1 MIMTRIKY
9 RVYFR
14 LCMGKTTIEEDSNL
28 KSAQRDAIKFLLN
41 GCESGCESG
50 CVDIYDVDI
59 YGCNVDAIM
68 QYCIENGKVKK
79 YTF

>member
-1 MIMTRIKY
+1 MARIKY

-14 LCMGKTTIEEDSNL
+14 LVGKTTIEEYSNL
-28 KSAQRDAIKFLLN
+28 KSAQRDAIKFLMS
-41 GCESGCESG
+41 CEYD

-59 YGCNVDAIM
+59 YGCNVDEIM

>member
-14 LCMGKTTIEEDSNL
+14 LCMGKTTIEEYSNL

-41 GCESGCESG
+41 GCEYD

-59 YGCNVDAIM
+59 YRCNVNTIM
-68 QYCIENGKVKK
+68 QCCIENGKVKK

>member
-1 MIMTRIKY
+1 MARIKY

-14 LCMGKTTIEEDSNL
+14 QCMGKTTIEEYSNL
-28 KSAQRDAIKFLLN
+28 KSAQSDAIEFCLN
-41 GCESGCESG
+41 GYNYD

-59 YGCNVDAIM
+59 YGCNVDVIM
-68 QYCIENGKVKK
+68 QYCIENGKTKK